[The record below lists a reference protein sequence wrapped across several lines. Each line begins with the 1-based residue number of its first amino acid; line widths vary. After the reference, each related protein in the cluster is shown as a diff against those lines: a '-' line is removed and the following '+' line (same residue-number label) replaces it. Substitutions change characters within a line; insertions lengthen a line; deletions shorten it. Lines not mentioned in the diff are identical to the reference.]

1 MYLRAHLEAENNY
14 STTSF
19 DLYVEFVENE
29 IADDERVGD
38 VALWPKY
45 EEEASVLLKMN
56 KFTL

>member
-38 VALWPKY
+38 VAL
-45 EEEASVLLKMN
+45 
-56 KFTL
+56 